1 MKKIKVGITGGI
13 GSGKSVVSSIFQKM
27 GFPVFNSDQEAKKL
41 IRESTEL
48 KSEIIHLIGDRAY
61 DKSGNYNTAFVSQI
75 VFANPSKL
83 AGLNELIHP
92 KVRRSFEK
100 FIDAAESNIVFN
112 EAAILYETDAYSA
125 FNQIILITAPLEL
138 RIKRCI
144 FRDNVSREIIQK
156 KIENQWS
163 DEKKR
168 AFLPYEIIN
177 DGISPLLTQVEDF
190 ISFILPN
197 KRPLNTRE
205 DIELLVQTFYSKVM
219 QDEILIPFFQ
229 HLDFSSHLPK
239 MVDFWCFV
247 LIGTT
252 GYTTNVIEKH
262 LHMPLQNDHFD
273 LWINLFNE
281 TLDELFVGENAEMA
295 KQRALVIAW
304 TTKSKMNLN

>member
-13 GSGKSVVSSIFQKM
+13 GSGKSVVSSIFQKI

-48 KSEIIHLIGDRAY
+48 KSEIIHLIGDGAF

-75 VFANPSKL
+75 VFANPEKL
-83 AGLNELIHP
+83 VGLNKLIHP
-92 KVRRSFEK
+92 KVRSSFEK
-100 FIDAAESNIVFN
+100 FINEAESNIVFN
-112 EAAILYETDAYSA
+112 EAAILYETGAYST

-144 FRDNVSREIIQK
+144 FRDNVTREFIEK
-156 KIENQWS
+156 KIQNQWS

-197 KRPLNTRE
+197 KRQLNTRE
-205 DIELLVQTFYSKVM
+205 DIELLVQTFYSKLM

-229 HLDFSSHLPK
+229 NLDFSSHLPK

-273 LWINLFNE
+273 HWINLFNQ

>member
-13 GSGKSVVSSIFQKM
+13 GAGKSVVSSIFQKM

-41 IRESTEL
+41 IHESFAL
-48 KSEIIHLIGDRAY
+48 KSEIIHLIGDKAY
-61 DKSGNYNTAFVSQI
+61 DKSGNYNTTFVSQL
-75 VFANPSKL
+75 VFENPKKL
-83 AGLNELIHP
+83 EALNKLIHP
-92 KVRRSFEK
+92 KVRSAFEK
-100 FIDAAESNIVFN
+100 FLESAESSLVFN
-112 EAAILYETDAYSA
+112 EAALLYETNAYSN
-125 FNQIILITAPLEL
+125 FNQIILVTAPLEL
-138 RIKRCI
+138 RIKRCV
-144 FRDNVSREIIQK
+144 FRDNVTREIIEK
-156 KIENQWS
+156 KIQNQWT

-177 DGISPLLTQVEDF
+177 DGVKPLLTQVEDF

-197 KRPLNTRE
+197 KRQLNTRE

-229 HLDFSSHLPK
+229 HLDFNSHLPK

-273 LWINLFNE
+273 HWINLFNQ
-281 TLDELFVGENAEMA
+281 TLDELFVGENAETA

-304 TTKSKMNLN
+304 TTKSKLNLN

>member
-13 GSGKSVVSSIFQKM
+13 GSGKSVVSSIFQKI

-48 KSEIIHLIGDRAY
+48 KSEIIHLIGDGAF

-75 VFANPSKL
+75 VFANPEKL
-83 AGLNELIHP
+83 VGLNKLIHP
-92 KVRRSFEK
+92 KVSRSFEQ
-100 FIDAAESNIVFN
+100 FIDEAESNIVFN
-112 EAAILYETDAYSA
+112 EAAILYETGAYST

-144 FRDNVSREIIQK
+144 FRDNVTREFIEK
-156 KIENQWS
+156 KIQNQWS

-197 KRPLNTRE
+197 KRQLNTRE
-205 DIELLVQTFYSKVM
+205 DIELLVQTFYSKLM

-229 HLDFSSHLPK
+229 NLDFSSHLPK

-273 LWINLFNE
+273 HWINLFNQ